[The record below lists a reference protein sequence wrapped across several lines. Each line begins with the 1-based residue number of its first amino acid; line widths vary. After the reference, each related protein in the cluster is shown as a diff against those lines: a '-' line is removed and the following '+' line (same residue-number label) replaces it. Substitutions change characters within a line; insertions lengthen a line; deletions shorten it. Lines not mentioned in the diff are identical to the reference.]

1 MEELHSHFKLSN
13 SVEDAA
19 IILDNLQIN
28 SGETY
33 NIEFIRY
40 TFQLDQKDN
49 IFYYWYYQG
58 LITNELFTGCDA

>member
-1 MEELHSHFKLSN
+1 MEELHSYFRSSN
-13 SVEDAA
+13 SIEDTV

-40 TFQLDQKDN
+40 TF
-49 IFYYWYYQG
+49 
-58 LITNELFTGCDA
+58 

>member
-40 TFQLDQKDN
+40 TF
-49 IFYYWYYQG
+49 
-58 LITNELFTGCDA
+58 